1 MAQKME
7 VIKVAYPF
15 IPMTDDILKKL
26 NRMMQDSNSTAK
38 FSEPQL
44 VLESETTKSISVT
57 NPSASEENHNH
68 LRT

>member
-1 MAQKME
+1 M
-7 VIKVAYPF
+7 
-15 IPMTDDILKKL
+15 PMTDDILKKL
-26 NRMMQDSNSTAK
+26 TQMMQDSNSTAR